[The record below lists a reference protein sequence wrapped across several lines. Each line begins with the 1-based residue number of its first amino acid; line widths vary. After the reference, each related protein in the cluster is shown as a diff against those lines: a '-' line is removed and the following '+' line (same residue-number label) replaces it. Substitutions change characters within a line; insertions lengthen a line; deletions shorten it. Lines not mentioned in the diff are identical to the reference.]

1 MVEKQDSG
9 VRSLGIGTCK
19 NLVRL
24 PNGFQKG
31 LFCIYWWCT
40 PLIPALGRQKQADLW
55 VRGQPGLQSEF
66 QDSQGYTEKPCL
78 EEKKQSQ
85 NQKGLFQTAVSVSM
99 EERSNA
105 MLLWPELGKK
115 ILNKYLIKWKLLNI
129 LLFALSSIYSE
140 IKCFSFPVSTSLNKK
155 QSQTVSQVNA
165 FNLSTGQGESL
176 SSRQVWSTQLILGH
190 PQLHKENL
198 VF

>member
-1 MVEKQDSG
+1 MLASTVLGSKALTTSRLLTVFLMVEKQDSG

-155 QSQTVSQVNA
+155 
-165 FNLSTGQGESL
+165 G
-176 SSRQVWSTQLILGH
+176 
-190 PQLHKENL
+190 L
-198 VF
+198 VFVFFFVFFFVLFY